1 MKPTE
6 EALDLQTYKNLFKKN
21 ADVNF
26 QLYTYGQ
33 FKVHFITCDSMVNL
47 QLLNEVIVPRVQET
61 CTQVEQT
68 SLEETILEKLHIP
81 ELKILNTKE
90 EVITKLFNGYLI
102 LYFEDGNL
110 TFSSNISKK
119 PNRSPEESRMEVLIK
134 GPRDNFIEDI
144 SVNIALIRKRLP
156 TNSLSVEKM
165 EVGKRSKTTIAILYM
180 EDIASKDILQ
190 DILDQI
196 NKIDIDIVFG
206 GELFMER
213 VNKKSLIFPKND
225 YTGRPDFAIQA
236 LVRGRFLILVDGVSY
251 VVITPVNLFLLL
263 KAGEDIEYPVA
274 FSTAERVLRIV
285 GLMIGV
291 ALPAFWL
298 ALTTFH
304 QDQMPFQLLATVV
317 QNNMGLPLPSA
328 LEMLIMLVM
337 FELFR
342 EAGLRLPSVIGGT
355 ISVVG
360 GLIVG
365 DAAIRAGLT
374 SPAMIVVI
382 AISTIA
388 TFTLVN
394 QSLVT
399 SVSVVR
405 IIMILITS
413 ILGLFGFFVS
423 LYLLL
428 LYLSSMRIFGVS
440 YMNIATDLSW
450 STIKK
455 SLFRPRATEY
465 KDRPH
470 SLDPQDTTRTGGA
483 EDEKKN

>member
-21 ADVNF
+21 ADVDF

-33 FKVHFITCDSMVNL
+33 YKVHFITCDSMVNL

-61 CTQVEQT
+61 CAQVEQT
-68 SLEETILEKLHIP
+68 PLEKTILEKLHIP

-102 LYFEDGNL
+102 LFFEDENL

-119 PNRSPEESRMEVLIK
+119 PNRNPEESRMEVLIK
-134 GPRDNFIEDI
+134 VPRDNFIEDI

-165 EVGKRSKTTIAILYM
+165 EIGRRSKTTVAILYM
-180 EDIASKDILQ
+180 EDIASKEILQ
-190 DILDQI
+190 DILKQL
-196 NKIDIDIVFG
+196 NEIDVDILFG
-206 GELFMER
+206 GELLMER
-213 VNKKSLIFPKND
+213 VNKRSLVFPKND
-225 YTGRPDFAIQA
+225 YTGRPDFAMQA

-274 FSTAERVLRIV
+274 FSTAERLLRIV
-285 GLMIGV
+285 GLMVGV

-317 QNNMGLPLPSA
+317 QNNTGLPLPSA
-328 LEMLIMLVM
+328 LEMLIMLIM

-360 GLIVG
+360 GIIVG

-399 SVSVVR
+399 AVSVVR

-413 ILGLFGFFVS
+413 FLGLFGFFVS

-428 LYLSSMRIFGVS
+428 LYLSNIRIFGVS

-450 STIKK
+450 ATIKK
-455 SLFRPRATEY
+455 SLFRPPATDY
-465 KDRPH
+465 KDRPN
-470 SLDPQDTTRTGGA
+470 SLDPQDSTRLGGA

>member
-1 MKPTE
+1 MNPTE
-6 EALDLQTYKNLFKKN
+6 ETLDLQTYKNLFKKN

-26 QLYTYGQ
+26 QLYTFGQ
-33 FKVHFITCDSMVNL
+33 FKVYFITCDSMVNL
-47 QLLNEVIVPRVQET
+47 ELLNEIIVPRVQET
-61 CTQVEQT
+61 CIHVEH
-68 SLEETILEKLHIP
+68 SMLEEIILEKLHIP
-81 ELKILNTKE
+81 ELKILNSKE
-90 EVITKLFNGYLI
+90 EVITKLFKGYLI
-102 LYFEDGNL
+102 IYFEDGKL

-119 PNRSPEESRMEVLIK
+119 PNRSPEESRMEVVIK

-144 SVNIALIRKRLP
+144 EVNIALIRKRLP

-165 EVGKRSKTTIAILYM
+165 EIGKRSKTTVAILYM

-190 DILDQI
+190 DILEQI

-213 VNKKSLIFPKND
+213 VNKSSLIFPKND

-263 KAGEDIEYPVA
+263 KAGEDIEYPVVY
-274 FSTAERVLRIV
+274 SSAERVLRIV
-285 GLMIGV
+285 GIMIGV

-304 QDQMPFQLLATVV
+304 QDQLPFQLLATVV
-317 QNNMGLPLPSA
+317 QNNTGLPLPSGI
-328 LEMLIMLVM
+328 EMLIMLIM

-360 GLIVG
+360 GIIIG

-374 SPAMIVVI
+374 SPAMIFVI

-399 SVSVVR
+399 AVSVVR
-405 IIMILITS
+405 IIMILVTS
-413 ILGLFGFFVS
+413 ALGLFGFFVT
-423 LYLLL
+423 LFLLL
-428 LYLSSMRIFGVS
+428 LYLSNMRIFGVS
-440 YMNIATDLSW
+440 YMNIGTDLSW

-455 SLFRPRATEY
+455 SLFRLRATEY
-465 KDRPH
+465 KNRPR
-470 SLDPQDTTRTGGA
+470 SLNPQDSTRTGGT
-483 EDEKKN
+483 EN

>member
-1 MKPTE
+1 MNPIE
-6 EALDLQTYKNLFKKN
+6 EPMDLQTYKNLFKKN
-21 ADVNF
+21 EDVIF
-26 QLYTYGQ
+26 QLYTYGE
-33 FKVHFITCDSMVNL
+33 FKVHFITCDSMVNI

-61 CTQVEQT
+61 CTQIEQT
-68 SLEETILEKLHIP
+68 SVEETILEKLHIP

-102 LYFEDGNL
+102 LYFEDGNH

-119 PNRSPEESRMEVLIK
+119 PNRSPEESKMEVLIK

-144 SVNIALIRKRLP
+144 SVNIAIIRKRLP

-165 EVGKRSKTTIAILYM
+165 EIGKRSKTTVAILYM

-190 DILDQI
+190 DILNQI
-196 NKIDIDIVFG
+196 KKVDIDIVFS

-213 VNKKSLIFPKND
+213 VNKRSLIFPKND
-225 YTGRPDFAIQA
+225 YTGRPDFAVQA

-263 KAGEDIEYPVA
+263 KAGEDIEYPVIY
-274 FSTAERVLRIV
+274 SSAERLLRII

-304 QDQMPFQLLATVV
+304 QDQLPFQLLATVV
-317 QNNMGLPLPSA
+317 QNNTGLPLPSV
-328 LEMLIMLVM
+328 LEMLIMLIM

-342 EAGLRLPSVIGGT
+342 EASLRLPSVIGGT
-355 ISVVG
+355 ISVIG
-360 GLIVG
+360 GIIVG

-374 SPAMIVVI
+374 SPAMIVII

-399 SVSVVR
+399 SVSIVR

-413 ILGLFGFFVS
+413 IFGLFGFFITI
-423 LYLLL
+423 YLLL
-428 LYLSSMRIFGVS
+428 LYLSNMRIFGVS

-455 SLFRPRATEY
+455 SLFRPSATEY
-465 KDRPH
+465 KERPH
-470 SLDPQDTTRTGGA
+470 SLDPHDSTRTGGI
-483 EDEKKN
+483 EPEKK